1 MCSLSPQPTQ
11 CLRSHIPAGTEPSQH
26 REQISAQGR
35 PEGPSLMAACPQVR
49 SHPSASSSGSCLAP
63 ASRPVPPEQAARVR
77 RAVTMAMPAAAG
89 PGSEGLQ
96 RKRKAV
102 LQKSTLA
109 FSTIPFLFFM
119 HGQAGAGASAPRVEK
134 EPGRAHGT
142 CFGFVMGSVYGNGFH
157 SNYLCQPG
165 EEFYYRLLASLPALP
180 PSEGSLIGQPFSGTV
195 PSCPVP

>member
-1 MCSLSPQPTQ
+1 
-11 CLRSHIPAGTEPSQH
+11 
-26 REQISAQGR
+26 
-35 PEGPSLMAACPQVR
+35 MAACPQVR
-49 SHPSASSSGSCLAP
+49 SHPSAASSGSCLAP

-142 CFGFVMGSVYGNGFH
+142 CFGFVMGSVMEMAFTAITSVSPGKSFITGF
-157 SNYLCQPG
+157 
-165 EEFYYRLLASLPALP
+165 
-180 PSEGSLIGQPFSGTV
+180 
-195 PSCPVP
+195 